1 MSCDVHMYMSFLSGG
16 AVVAA
21 TILGMEWFSNVID
34 RVHVSVTTAKA
45 RNQLIDELHEHNLE
59 LEAKIERLEGEAKK
73 D

>member
-1 MSCDVHMYMSFLSGG
+1 MYMSFISGG

-21 TILGMEWFSNVID
+21 TILGMDWLSNVVD

-45 RNQLIDELHEHNLE
+45 RNQLIDELHAHNLE
-59 LEAKIERLEGEAKK
+59 LEAKIAELESKK